1 MAMSKAEAA
10 LIFGVNESWLAL
22 HEEPIL
28 EPDLPIVDPHHHLW
42 DRVSRYLFDELRRDV
57 SSGHNVRATVF
68 LECGAM
74 YRAEGDRDM
83 APIGETEF
91 VNGVAAMAASGL
103 YGSVQLCGG
112 IVGHANLR
120 LGAGVDRVLEAH
132 CRVSERFRGV
142 RQCAVWDADASI
154 RTTSMEY
161 PPGLLLDAK
170 FREGFARLAPLGLHF
185 ETWIYHPQIGD
196 VADLASAFPDTKIVL
211 DHVGGPIGIG
221 VYTGRRKEIFTG
233 WRRSIEDVAKRPNV
247 TVKLGGLGMQV
258 FGFGFEHAERPPS
271 SEQLAEAWRP
281 YIETCIE
288 AFGVE
293 RCMFESNFPVDKRS
307 CSYAV
312 LWNAFKRIAAD
323 ASAEEKAALFSK
335 TAAKFYRLELA

>member
-10 LIFGVNESWLAL
+10 LIFSVNESWLAL

-42 DRVSRYLFDELRRDV
+42 DRVSRYLFDELHRDIG
-57 SSGHNVRATVF
+57 SGHNVVATVF

-83 APIGETEF
+83 APVGETEF

-103 YGSVQLCGG
+103 YGSAKLCAG

-120 LGAGVDRVLEAH
+120 LGAEVDRVLEAH
-132 CRVSERFRGV
+132 CRVSERFRGI
-142 RQCAVWDADASI
+142 RQCAVWDEDKSI
-154 RTTSMEY
+154 KTTSMEY
-161 PPGLLLDAK
+161 PPGLLLDTK

-196 VADLASAFPDTKIVL
+196 LADLATAFPDTNIVL

-221 VYTGRRKEIFTG
+221 VYTNRRKEIFAD
-233 WRRSIEDVAKRPNV
+233 WRRAIEDVAKRPNV

-271 SEQLAEAWRP
+271 SEKLAEAWRP
-281 YIETCIE
+281 YVETCIE
-288 AFGVE
+288 AFGVD

-312 LWNAFKRIAAD
+312 LWNAFKRIAAGS
-323 ASAEEKAALFSK
+323 SAEEKAALFSK
-335 TAAKFYRLELA
+335 TAAQFYRLELA

>member
-1 MAMSKAEAA
+1 
-10 LIFGVNESWLAL
+10 
-22 HEEPIL
+22 
-28 EPDLPIVDPHHHLW
+28 
-42 DRVSRYLFDELRRDV
+42 
-57 SSGHNVRATVF
+57 
-68 LECGAM
+68 
-74 YRAEGDRDM
+74 
-83 APIGETEF
+83 
-91 VNGVAAMAASGL
+91 
-103 YGSVQLCGG
+103 
-112 IVGHANLR
+112 
-120 LGAGVDRVLEAH
+120 
-132 CRVSERFRGV
+132 V

-312 LWNAFKRIAAD
+312 LWNAFKRIAAG